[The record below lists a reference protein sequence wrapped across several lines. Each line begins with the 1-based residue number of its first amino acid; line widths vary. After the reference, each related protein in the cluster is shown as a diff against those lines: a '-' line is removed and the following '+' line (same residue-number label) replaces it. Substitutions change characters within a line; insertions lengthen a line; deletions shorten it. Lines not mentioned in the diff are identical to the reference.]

1 MATIELHLQMTIV
14 SNEGTFL
21 LRKEISKNDNIN
33 VTQGWESWDENKN
46 YGYVIKFGIFLI
58 FTYLTGSTDCC
69 NLFGEKLFNIF
80 NR

>member
-46 YGYVIKFGIFLI
+46 YGYVIKFGIF
-58 FTYLTGSTDCC
+58 
-69 NLFGEKLFNIF
+69 
-80 NR
+80 

>member
-33 VTQGWESWDENKN
+33 VTQGWESWDEM
-46 YGYVIKFGIFLI
+46 VMLSSLEFF
-58 FTYLTGSTDCC
+58 
-69 NLFGEKLFNIF
+69 
-80 NR
+80 